1 MVQAQSITVAPRI
14 HSLHSTEDKTLRLV
28 VNATLTSPVYT
39 KKLTLLLREN
49 KRKKENNNNNNNN
62 NKMIKTRVKN
72 EETNEVNKGTYN

>member
-49 KRKKENNNNNNNN
+49 KRKKENNNNNN
-62 NKMIKTRVKN
+62 KMIKTRVKN